1 MTWKKAITHSVLLGT
16 LLAASACTIH
26 GRARVRTPPPPQAR
40 ATVTVQSSQPPP
52 PQQQTVAV
60 QSSSPQTVQGV
71 TVIETTCTQ
80 GAQETCNNGID
91 DNCNGQIDE
100 GCGYSSGNIQITL
113 AWQGGADI
121 DLYVTDPQGTQIS
134 YQNPRSP
141 SGGHLDHDGRGAC
154 RANDAGNTV
163 ENVYWDNAQPPS
175 GTYQVALN
183 YYGECN
189 SHAGPTQTT
198 VSISVGGQIIG
209 AYNYT
214 LSPNQQVNLATF
226 TIP

>member
-1 MTWKKAITHSVLLGT
+1 MTWKKAITYGVLFGT
-16 LLAASACTIH
+16 LLVATGCTIR
-26 GRARVRTPPPPQAR
+26 GRARVRTPPPPRAR
-40 ATVTVQSSQPPP
+40 ATVSVQSSSSPP
-52 PQQQTVAV
+52 PQQTTTVQT
-60 QSSSPQTVQGV
+60 SSPTTVQGV
-71 TVIETTCTQ
+71 TVVETSCTQ
-80 GAQETCNNGID
+80 GADEVCNNGLD

-121 DLYVTDPQGTQIS
+121 DLYVTDPQNTTIS
-134 YQNPRSP
+134 YQSPRAP

-154 RANDAGNTV
+154 RPNDAGNTV
-163 ENVYWDNAQPPS
+163 ENVYWDSAQPPS
-175 GTYQVALN
+175 GTYQVALH

-189 SHAGPTQTT
+189 SNAGPTQTT
-198 VSISVGGQIIG
+198 VSISVGGQVIG

-214 LSPNQQVNLATF
+214 LQPEQRVNLASF

>member
-1 MTWKKAITHSVLLGT
+1 MTLKKTITYGVLFGT
-16 LLAASACTIH
+16 LLVATGCTVR
-26 GRARVRTPPPPQAR
+26 GRVRVRTPPPPRAQAS
-40 ATVTVQSSQPPP
+40 VTVQQGQ
-52 PQQQTVAV
+52 PQQQTTVV
-60 QSSSPQTVQGV
+60 QTASPQTVQGV
-71 TVIETTCTQ
+71 TVVETRCTQ
-80 GAQETCNNGID
+80 GAQETCNNGLD

-121 DLYVTDPQGTQIS
+121 DLYVTDPQNTVIS
-134 YQNPRSP
+134 YQNPRAN

-163 ENVYWDNAQPPS
+163 ENVYWESPQPPS
-175 GTYQVALN
+175 GTYQVALH

-189 SHAGPTQTT
+189 SNAGPTTT
-198 VSISVGGQIIG
+198 TISISVGGNVIG

-214 LSPNQQVNLATF
+214 LAPEQRVNLASF